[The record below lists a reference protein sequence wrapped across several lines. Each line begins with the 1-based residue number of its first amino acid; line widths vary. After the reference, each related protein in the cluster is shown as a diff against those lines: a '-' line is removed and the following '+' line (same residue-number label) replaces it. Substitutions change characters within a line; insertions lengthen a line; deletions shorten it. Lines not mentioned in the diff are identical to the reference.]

1 MPRHI
6 DQSLTQL
13 KEMLLIMGSRAE
25 IAVSQALRAAVERND
40 EMATNV
46 VDQDRILDQY
56 EMDLDETAI
65 NLLLSGPV
73 ASDLRLIT
81 MAMKISH
88 DLERIGDEATT
99 IARRSR
105 ELNQAPPL
113 KEYHDI
119 PRMGV
124 LVLDMLNHTLS
135 AFVHG
140 DVELA
145 RSIILKDREVDAL
158 NKKERVEL
166 IGYMKASSA
175 NIDRCLNLM
184 IIVKCLERIADHA
197 VAIAEEVIY
206 LCQAMDVRHSVKHT
220 EPPTLETSDQARVL

>member
-40 EMATNV
+40 EMAVNV
-46 VDQDRILDQY
+46 LDQDRILDQY
-56 EMDLDETAI
+56 EMDLDEAAI

-81 MAMKISH
+81 MAMKICH

-105 ELNQAPPL
+105 ALNQEPPL

-135 AFVHG
+135 AFVQG

-158 NKKERVEL
+158 NKKEHAEL
-166 IGYMKASSA
+166 IGYMKASSS
-175 NIDRCLNLM
+175 NIDRCLNL
-184 IIVKCLERIADHA
+184 IVIVKSLERIADHA

-206 LCQAMDVRHSVKHT
+206 LCQAKDVRHSVKHAA
-220 EPPTLETSDQARVL
+220 PPAVETTNHTRIV